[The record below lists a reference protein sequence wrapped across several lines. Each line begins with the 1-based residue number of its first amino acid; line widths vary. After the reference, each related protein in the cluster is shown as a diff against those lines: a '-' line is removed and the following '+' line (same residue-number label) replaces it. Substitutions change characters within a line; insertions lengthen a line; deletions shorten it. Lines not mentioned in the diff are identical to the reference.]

1 MKIKINYSAYKSTN
15 FISILNRYNKLKNKI
30 KTNIKH
36 DRVQK
41 VATIFVDLKIYFDVV
56 DHNILIDKLE
66 SYGFRVKMKAFLKI
80 YL

>member
-1 MKIKINYSAYKSTN
+1 M
-15 FISILNRYNKLKNKI
+15 
-30 KTNIKH
+30 
-36 DRVQK
+36 VQK